1 MIRREQILREIQ
13 VSRAA
18 RDRYQFDDTLFCQRG
33 DAVFA
38 NFHGARVFAQRMNE
52 RRDLVR
58 FPELSVS
65 AGQINAM
72 GLIHEVLHLVIAS
85 YRQQKCPLVMT
96 DALEFLEQSCGR
108 SVVDELLTTFVDE
121 FPPVAVYR
129 RRLSVADYL
138 GGESDGVSHRAVV
151 LEEILLLWLANANP
165 AFAPYQELHDDSR
178 LRKLTAYCQVLE
190 SLESFFETLPEPGWG
205 FHSLIAMLRAPA
217 LAYPH
222 SIEGQLEDIRRRW
235 AALLG
240 SLLYRLLSSLDL
252 IAEEGKAFIGV
263 GPGPVHPP
271 DLLLGKEVEAF
282 SPDLDWMPQVVL
294 LAKNAYVWL
303 DQLSKKYERS
313 ISKLDQIP
321 DEELDMIA
329 GWGVTGLWLIGLW
342 QRSRASQRIKQ
353 MMGNPEAVAS
363 AYSLD
368 AYRVADDLGGEDA
381 FDNLKQRLWQRGI
394 RAASDMVPN
403 HVGIDSRWMIAHP
416 DWFIS
421 LDHSPF
427 PAYSFSGP
435 DLCNDDRVGI
445 YLEDHYFDRTDAAVV
460 CKRVDHYTGDALYI
474 YHGNDGTSMPWN
486 DTAQLDYRKPEVREA
501 VIQTILSVARRSP
514 IIRFDA
520 AMTLTKQH
528 FQRLWFPE
536 PGSGGDIPSRADAAM
551 SRHDFDA
558 AMPQEF
564 WREVVDRVAAEAPD
578 TLLLAEAFW
587 LLEGF
592 FVRTL
597 GMHRVYNSAFM
608 NMLRDE
614 RNADYRRLI
623 RETMEYD
630 PEILKRYVNFM
641 SNPDER
647 TAVDQFGKDDKYFGI
662 CTLMATLPGL
672 PMLGHGQVEG
682 YTEKYGMEYRRAY
695 WNESPDQW
703 LVERHERQIF
713 PLLRRR
719 HLFAGVDQFRL
730 FDLYQHDG
738 TVNEDV
744 FAYSNR
750 AGEDPVLVLYHNRYA
765 EARGWLH
772 TSTPVAVRQVDG
784 DRRMVRSS
792 LADSLGLSADPHAFL
807 IMADAVSGLELIR
820 PCAELHS
827 DGLYAELDAYQLQV
841 FVTLREVYDDES
853 QRYAKVCR
861 QLSGRGVPSIEEAIA
876 EIFLEPVRVVFRR
889 LVSADT
895 VRRFGSV
902 RGQADTV
909 AATELLDELTAVTV
923 DLGQAIRQVQGAAGD
938 EQELADTTRG
948 RLQSILALPSLH
960 ELDRDNRQLQAAVTM
975 VNEGLD
981 ENPAVWGALLA
992 WAVTLGLGAML
1003 DPGSNDRAGAERS
1016 RTTIDEWFLGKIISS
1031 ALEELEV
1038 PQATARRAV
1047 ATVKLLLSSHRWFE
1061 RAGRT
1066 GAAHRLLQQMLAQ
1079 PEAQAILG
1087 INRYRGI
1094 LWFSQESFA
1103 ELAWWLLTVATVE
1116 IAADADGEVS
1126 ERILTAYQLIERL
1139 RRAEKSSGYQV
1150 DQLLTAST
1158 D

>member
-1 MIRREQILREIQ
+1 

-18 RDRYQFDDTLFCQRG
+18 RDRYQFDDTLFSQRG
-33 DAVFA
+33 NVVFA

-52 RRDLVR
+52 RRDLAR

-72 GLIHEVLHLVIAS
+72 GLIHEILHLVIAS
-85 YRQQKCPLVMT
+85 YRQQRCPTVMA
-96 DALEFLEQSCGR
+96 DALAFLEQSCGQPE
-108 SVVDELLTTFVDE
+108 VDELLTTFVDE

-129 RRLSVADYL
+129 RQLSVADYL
-138 GGESDGVSHRAVV
+138 AGESDGVSHRTVV
-151 LEEILLLWLANANP
+151 LEELVLLWLANGNP

-178 LRKLTAYCQVLE
+178 LRKSTAYCRVLE
-190 SLESFFETLPEPGWG
+190 NLESFFETQPEPGWG
-205 FHSLIAMLRAPA
+205 FRSLIAMLRAPA
-217 LAYPH
+217 LACPH
-222 SIEGQLEDIRRRW
+222 SIEGQLEEIRRRW

-252 IAEEGKAFIGV
+252 IAEEGKAFFGV

-271 DLLLGKEVEAF
+271 DLLIAEEVEAF

-303 DQLSKKYERS
+303 DQLSKKYGRS
-313 ISKLDQIP
+313 IFHLDQVP
-321 DEELDMIA
+321 DEELDTIA

-342 QRSRASQRIKQ
+342 QRSRASKHIKQ

-368 AYRVADDLGGEDA
+368 EYRVADDLGGEAA
-381 FDNLKQRLWQRGI
+381 FDNLKHRLWQRGI

-403 HVGIDSRWMIAHP
+403 HVGIDSRWVIEHP

-421 LDHSPF
+421 LDYSPF
-427 PAYSFSGP
+427 PAYTFNGP
-435 DLCNDDRVGI
+435 DLCDDERVGI
-445 YLEDHYFDRTDAAVV
+445 YLEDHYYDRTDAAVV
-460 CKRVDHYTGDALYI
+460 CKRVDHHTGDVRYI

-520 AMTLTKQH
+520 AMTLTRQH
-528 FQRLWFPE
+528 YQRLWFPE

-551 SRHDFDA
+551 SRHDFNA
-558 AMPQEF
+558 AMPQEL

-630 PEILKRYVNFM
+630 PQILKRYVNFM

-662 CTLMATLPGL
+662 CTLMATMPGL

-695 WNESPDQW
+695 WDESPDQW
-703 LVERHERQIF
+703 LVARHERQIF

-719 HLFAGVDQFRL
+719 YLFAGVDHFRL

-738 TVNEDV
+738 TVNDDV

-750 AGEDPVLVLYHNRYA
+750 VGEERALVLYHNRYA

-772 TSTPVAVRQVDG
+772 TSTPVAVKQDEG
-784 DRRMVRSS
+784 DRSMVRTS
-792 LADSLGLSADPHAFL
+792 LAAGLGLSADPRAYL
-807 IMADAVSGLELIR
+807 IMADAASGLEMIR
-820 PCAELHS
+820 SCAELHS
-827 DGLYAELDAYQLQV
+827 EGLYVELNAYQLQV
-841 FVTLREVYDDES
+841 YVDLREVFDDES

-861 QLSGRGVPSIEEAIA
+861 QLAGRGVPSIEEAIA
-876 EIFLEPVRVVFRR
+876 EIFFEPVLTAYRQLLNAETARR
-889 LVSADT
+889 LMA
-895 VRRFGSV
+895 V
-902 RGQADTV
+902 RGQSDTD
-909 AATELLDELTAVTV
+909 AARELLDELATGMV
-923 DLGQAIRQVQGAAGD
+923 DLGWAINQVQGTAGD
-938 EQELADTTRG
+938 EQRLADATRA
-948 RLQSILALPSLH
+948 RLRSILDLPGMAG
-960 ELDRDNRQLQAAVTM
+960 LDQESRQYQAAIKM
-975 VNEGLD
+975 VSEGID
-981 ENPAVWGALLA
+981 DDPAVWGALLA
-992 WAVTLGLGAML
+992 WAVTVGLGAMTDL
-1003 DPGSNDRAGAERS
+1003 DGDDLSVAERS
-1016 RTTIDEWFLGKIISS
+1016 RTWIDEWFLGKII
-1031 ALEELEV
+1031 AGCLEELAVSEV
-1038 PQATARRAV
+1038 AARRTV
-1047 ATVKLLLSSHRWFE
+1047 ATVKLMLASHRWFDG
-1061 RAGRT
+1061 AAQT
-1066 GAAHRLLQQMLAQ
+1066 GAAHGLLQRMLAQ
-1079 PEAQAILG
+1079 TEAQALLG
-1087 INRYRGI
+1087 INRYRGT
-1094 LWFSQESFA
+1094 LWFNRESFA
-1103 ELAWWLLTVATVE
+1103 GLVWWLMTVASVE
-1116 IAADADGEVS
+1116 IAADDTAEES
-1126 ERILTAYQLIERL
+1126 ERIVNAYKLIERL
-1139 RRAEKSSGYQV
+1139 RRAEQVSEYQV
-1150 DQLLTAST
+1150 DQLLAAAME
-1158 D
+1158 

>member
-1 MIRREQILREIQ
+1 MH

-18 RDRYQFDDTLFCQRG
+18 RDRYQFDHTLFSQQG
-33 DAVFA
+33 DALFA

-52 RRDLVR
+52 RRDLAR

-85 YRQQKCPLVMT
+85 YRQQKCPAVMT
-96 DALEFLEQSCGR
+96 DALEFLEQSCGQ
-108 SVVDELLTTFVDE
+108 SAVDDLLTTFVDE

-129 RRLSVADYL
+129 HQISVADYL
-138 GGESDGVSHRAVV
+138 DGDSEGVSHRVVV
-151 LEEILLLWLANANP
+151 LEEMLLLWLANANP

-190 SLESFFETLPEPGWG
+190 SLESFFDTQPEPGWG
-205 FHSLIAMLRAPA
+205 FHSLIAMLQAPA
-217 LAYPH
+217 LACPH

-235 AALLG
+235 ATLLG
-240 SLLYRLLSSLDL
+240 NLLYRLLSSLDL
-252 IAEEGKAFIGV
+252 IAEEGKAFVGV

-271 DLLLGKEVEAF
+271 DLLLGEEVEAF

-313 ISKLDQIP
+313 IYNLDQVP
-321 DEELDMIA
+321 DEELDTIA
-329 GWGVTGLWLIGLW
+329 SWGVTGLWLIGLW

-368 AYRVADDLGGEDA
+368 EYRVADDLGGEVA
-381 FDNLKQRLWQRGI
+381 FDNLKQRLWLRGI

-403 HVGIDSRWMIAHP
+403 HVGIDSRWMIEHP

-427 PAYSFSGP
+427 PAYSFSGA
-435 DLCNDDRVGI
+435 DLCDDDRVGI

-460 CKRVDHYTGDALYI
+460 CKRVDHYTGASRYI

-551 SRHDFDA
+551 SRHDFNA

-587 LLEGF
+587 LLEGY

-630 PEILKRYVNFM
+630 PQILKRYVNFM

-695 WNESPDQW
+695 WDESPDQW
-703 LVERHERQIF
+703 LVEHHERLVF

-719 HLFAGVDQFRL
+719 YLFSGVDQFRL

-738 TVNEDV
+738 AVNEDV
-744 FAYSNR
+744 FAFCNR
-750 AGEDPVLVLYHNRYA
+750 VGEERALVLYHNRYA
-765 EARGWLH
+765 EAHGWLH
-772 TSTPVAVRQVDG
+772 TSTPVAVRQADG
-784 DRRMVRSS
+784 DRCMVRSS
-792 LADSLGLSADPHAFL
+792 LADGLGLSANPQAFL
-807 IMADAVSGLELIR
+807 IMADAISGLEVIR
-820 PCAELHS
+820 PCVELHS
-827 DGLYAELDAYQLQV
+827 DGLYVDLDAYQLQV
-841 FVTLREVYDDES
+841 FVELREVFDDES

-861 QLSGRGVPSIEEAIA
+861 QLAGRGVPSIEEAIA
-876 EIFLEPVRVVFRR
+876 EIFLEPVRVVYQR
-889 LVSADT
+889 LLSADT
-895 VRRFGSV
+895 VRRMMAV
-902 RGQADTV
+902 RDQVDTSAV
-909 AATELLDELTAVTV
+909 TELLDELAAVAV
-923 DLGQAIRQVQGAAGD
+923 DLGRAIRQVQGVACD
-938 EQELADTTRG
+938 EQKLGETTRA
-948 RLQSILALPSLH
+948 RLRSILALPSLP
-960 ELDRDNRQLQAAVTM
+960 ELDQGSRQLQAAIKMVT
-975 VNEGLD
+975 EGLD
-981 ENPAVWGALLA
+981 EDPAVWGALLA
-992 WAVTLGLGAML
+992 WAVTVGLGAML
-1003 DPGSNDRAGAERS
+1003 DPGADDRTGAERS
-1016 RTTIDEWFLGKIISS
+1016 RTCIDEWYLGKIITG

-1038 PQATARRAV
+1038 SEMAARRAV
-1047 ATVKLLLSSHRWFE
+1047 ATVKLMLSTHHWFE
-1061 RAGRT
+1061 RADRT
-1066 GAAHRLLQQMLAQ
+1066 GAAHGLLQRMLAQ
-1079 PEAQAILG
+1079 AEAQAMLG

-1103 ELAWWLLTVATVE
+1103 ELVWWLLTVAIVE
-1116 IAADADGEVS
+1116 IAADADAEVS
-1126 ERILTAYQLIERL
+1126 GQIVTAYQLMESL
-1139 RRAEKSSGYQV
+1139 RRAEEASGYQV
-1150 DQLLTAST
+1150 DQLLTAALAEPT
-1158 D
+1158 A